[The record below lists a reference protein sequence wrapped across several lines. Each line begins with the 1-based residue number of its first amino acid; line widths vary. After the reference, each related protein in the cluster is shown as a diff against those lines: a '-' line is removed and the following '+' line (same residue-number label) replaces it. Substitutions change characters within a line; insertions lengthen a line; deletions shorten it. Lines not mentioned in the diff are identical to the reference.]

1 MNGSFL
7 NCKKI
12 GDKIIKISKEEDEYS
27 KLIRKEID
35 SKNYIKY
42 QKDLKNN
49 NVDVANL
56 YLSVKVLN
64 KIIQVEEYINGINL
78 NDYFIDK
85 NNLII
90 DKLSLMNKMLELYK
104 KLLNTDV
111 AVDFNYNNF
120 IYHDNRLTYIDFVPA
135 IYKSNI
141 VYNGIVDEY
150 KKVILDNNYKLL
162 NMICYLL
169 KAMLYLSKEELND
182 VLRKVLIMID
192 NLNLNI
198 NLNSDNYRFN
208 SLIDYIN
215 SDMKLEDFYQKY
227 DKIKRK

>member
-7 NCKKI
+7 NCKII

-27 KLIRKEID
+27 KLIREEID

-64 KIIQVEEYINGINL
+64 RIIQVEEYINGINL

-227 DKIKRK
+227 DKVKRK